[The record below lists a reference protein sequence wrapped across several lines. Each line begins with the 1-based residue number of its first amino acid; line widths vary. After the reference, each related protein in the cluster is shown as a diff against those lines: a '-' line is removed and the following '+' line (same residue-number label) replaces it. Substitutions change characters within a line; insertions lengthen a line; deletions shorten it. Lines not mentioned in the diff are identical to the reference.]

1 MKEMK
6 KERKTL
12 LSRNNRKSVNLLW
25 KEQIRCGVTSCEK
38 LMFIDFSGK
47 VVMRIYAL
55 WLVED

>member
-12 LSRNNRKSVNLLW
+12 LSKNNRKSVNLLW
-25 KEQIRCGVTSCEK
+25 KEQICCGVTSCEK

-55 WLVED
+55 

>member
-25 KEQIRCGVTSCEK
+25 KEQIRYGVTSCEK
-38 LMFIDFSGK
+38 LVFIDSSGK

-55 WLVED
+55 